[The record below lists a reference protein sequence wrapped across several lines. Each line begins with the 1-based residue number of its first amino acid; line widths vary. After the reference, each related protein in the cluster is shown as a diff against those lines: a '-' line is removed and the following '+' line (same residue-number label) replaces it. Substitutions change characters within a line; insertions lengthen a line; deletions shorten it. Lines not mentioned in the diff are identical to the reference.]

1 MRYESGDLPYL
12 ENRRFSLCVYYH
24 KTRQKSS
31 LFIFPPTGVYI
42 LYTLMG
48 RCFFMG
54 NWITLHEPA
63 GLLALNETTAAYGLL
78 LTPAQAMELAAMQEC
93 ALSDTGRIEFGE
105 GAAARL
111 ARALCAS
118 PYVDRA
124 TWADTLAEMTA
135 LFYAL
140 KSETH
145 DALSDSELIDAMVR
159 VFDGRAH
166 GAVQVLADMTEG
178 DWLHEVCD
186 HGDGEEAA
194 DDEADE

>member
-1 MRYESGDLPYL
+1 
-12 ENRRFSLCVYYH
+12 
-24 KTRQKSS
+24 
-31 LFIFPPTGVYI
+31 
-42 LYTLMG
+42 
-48 RCFFMG
+48 MG

-124 TWADTLAEMTA
+124 TWADTLGELTA

-140 KSETH
+140 KSDTH
-145 DALSDSELIDAMVR
+145 DRLTDGELIDAMVR

-166 GAVQVLADMTEG
+166 GAMEVLAGMTEG
-178 DWLHEVCD
+178 EWLR
-186 HGDGEEAA
+186 
-194 DDEADE
+194 EADGHGEDSGEICNDEDDD

>member
-1 MRYESGDLPYL
+1 
-12 ENRRFSLCVYYH
+12 
-24 KTRQKSS
+24 
-31 LFIFPPTGVYI
+31 
-42 LYTLMG
+42 
-48 RCFFMG
+48 MG
-54 NWITLHEPA
+54 NWITLREPA

-78 LTPAQAMELAAMQEC
+78 LTPAQAMELAAVQER

-118 PYVDRA
+118 PYVDRE
-124 TWADTLAEMTA
+124 TWADTLAGMTA

-145 DALSDSELIDAMVR
+145 DRLTDGELIDAMVR

-166 GAVQVLADMTEG
+166 GAMEVLTDMTG
-178 DWLHEVCD
+178 VDWLREADGRENDGDGEVCD
-186 HGDGEEAA
+186 DE
-194 DDEADE
+194 DDD

>member
-1 MRYESGDLPYL
+1 
-12 ENRRFSLCVYYH
+12 
-24 KTRQKSS
+24 
-31 LFIFPPTGVYI
+31 
-42 LYTLMG
+42 
-48 RCFFMG
+48 MG
-54 NWITLHEPA
+54 NWITLREPA

-78 LTPAQAMELAAMQEC
+78 LTPAQAMELAAVQER

-124 TWADTLAEMTA
+124 TWADTLGELTA

-140 KSETH
+140 KSDTH
-145 DALSDSELIDAMVR
+145 DRLTDGELIDSMAR

-166 GAVQVLADMTEG
+166 GATQVLADMTEG
-178 DWLHEVCD
+178 DRLQEVYGRD
-186 HGDGEEAA
+186 KEEAA
-194 DDEADE
+194 DDEESD